1 MRNENPSDMTASY
14 SHHQPGHQAA
24 ALAAMVRTRLQRP
37 APPLP
42 RADLALFKAATG
54 ILIVGA
60 LATVLAV
67 WLTHRRAETASTLQ
81 PARVGEV
88 SLMIPRELTGTE
100 QGDSAERLVGMARL
114 RLAWPDL
121 GPAHP
126 QDKRRLLIT
135 LSPPDKVNE
144 PARQLATY
152 ARFLTATVW
161 SNPGGLV
168 VRGFRKGSPFEG
180 DEFYV
185 SVPDGRG
192 FAARCPVDTGSN
204 LDEPC
209 RVTFQHRGMD
219 VNIRFPRAI
228 IADWAVMLGG
238 VRRTLDGL
246 IR

>member
-1 MRNENPSDMTASY
+1 MAASLQ
-14 SHHQPGHQAA
+14 HHLPGHQAA
-24 ALAAMVRTRLQRP
+24 ALTSMVRQRLRRQP
-37 APPLP
+37 PPLP
-42 RADLALFKAATG
+42 RADGAVLKAAFA
-54 ILIVGA
+54 ILLVGA
-60 LATVLAV
+60 LATGAALY
-67 WLTHRRAETASTLQ
+67 WTHRRDVPSAELQ

-88 SLMIPRELTGTE
+88 ALMIPRNLTGVDD
-100 QGDSAERLVGMARL
+100 GDGDRSQLVGMARL
-114 RLAWPDL
+114 
-121 GPAHP
+121 
-126 QDKRRLLIT
+126 RLLIT

-144 PARQLATY
+144 PSRQLATY
-152 ARFLTATVW
+152 ARFLTPMVW

-192 FAARCPVDTGSN
+192 FAARCPIDTGN
-204 LDEPC
+204 LLEEPC

>member
-1 MRNENPSDMTASY
+1 
-14 SHHQPGHQAA
+14 
-24 ALAAMVRTRLQRP
+24 MVRMRLRRAP
-37 APPLP
+37 APLP
-42 RADLALFKAATG
+42 RADGALLMAALT
-54 ILIVGA
+54 IVAAGA
-60 LATVLAV
+60 LATGLALY
-67 WLTHRRAETASTLQ
+67 LTQRRVEEPAALQ
-81 PARVGEV
+81 PARVGDV
-88 SLMIPRELTGTE
+88 ALMIPRDLTGLDE
-100 QGDSAERLVGMARL
+100 DDDASRLVGMARL
-114 RLAWPDL
+114 RLDWPSL
-121 GPAHP
+121 GPAEP
-126 QDKRRLLIT
+126 QSRKRLLIT

-152 ARFLTATVW
+152 ARFLTSTVW

-168 VRGFRKGSPFEG
+168 VRSFRKGSPFEG

-185 SVPDGRG
+185 SVPDGKG
-192 FAARCPVDTGSN
+192 FAARCPIETAAH

-209 RVTFQHRGMD
+209 RITFQHRGMD

>member
-1 MRNENPSDMTASY
+1 MSASL
-14 SHHQPGHQAA
+14 HHPMAGHQAA
-24 ALAAMVRTRLQRP
+24 ALTSMVRQRLRRAP
-37 APPLP
+37 PPLP
-42 RADLALFKAATG
+42 RADGAVLKAALA
-54 ILIVGA
+54 ILAAGL
-60 LATVLAV
+60 LATGAALYG
-67 WLTHRRAETASTLQ
+67 THRRDAPSAELQ

-88 SLMIPRELTGTE
+88 ALLIPRNLTGIDDGE
-100 QGDSAERLVGMARL
+100 SARGRLVGMARL
-114 RLAWPDL
+114 RLAWPNF
-121 GPAHP
+121 GPAGP
-126 QDKRRLLIT
+126 QDRQKLLVT

-152 ARFLTATVW
+152 ARFLTPTVW

-192 FAARCPVDTGSN
+192 FAARCPIDTGN
-204 LDEPC
+204 LLDEPC

>member
-1 MRNENPSDMTASY
+1 MTASL
-14 SHHQPGHQAA
+14 SHHSPGHQAA
-24 ALAAMVRTRLQRP
+24 HLTSMVRMRLQQRVP
-37 APPLP
+37 APLP
-42 RADLALFKAATG
+42 RADGALLKVALG
-54 ILIVGA
+54 IMVLGA
-60 LATVLAV
+60 LATGLALY
-67 WLTHRRAETASTLQ
+67 LTHRRDEQPSVLQ
-81 PARVGEV
+81 PARVGNV
-88 SLMIPRELTGTE
+88 ALMIPRELTGPSEEDDT
-100 QGDSAERLVGMARL
+100 SRLVGMARL
-114 RLAWPDL
+114 RLDWPSL
-121 GPAHP
+121 GAVEPGPAQP
-126 QDKRRLLIT
+126 QSRGKRLLIT

-152 ARFLTATVW
+152 ARFLTSTVW

-185 SVPDGRG
+185 SVPDGKG
-192 FAARCPVDTGSN
+192 FAARCPIETAVN

-209 RVTFQHRGMD
+209 RITFQHRGMD

-238 VRRTLDGL
+238 VRRTIDGM

>member
-1 MRNENPSDMTASY
+1 
-14 SHHQPGHQAA
+14 
-24 ALAAMVRTRLQRP
+24 MVRMRLQRP
-37 APPLP
+37 ARPLP
-42 RADLALFKAATG
+42 RADGAMLKAAFA
-54 ILIVGA
+54 ILLAGA
-60 LATVLAV
+60 LATAAALY
-67 WLTHRRAETASTLQ
+67 WTHRRDEPSTELQ
-81 PARVGEV
+81 PARVGDV
-88 SLMIPRELTGTE
+88 ALMIPRNLTGI
-100 QGDSAERLVGMARL
+100 DDDDRDRSRLVGMARL
-114 RLAWPDL
+114 RLDWPSL
-121 GPAHP
+121 GPAAP
-126 QDKRRLLIT
+126 QSRYKLLIT

-152 ARFLTATVW
+152 ARFLTPTVW

-192 FAARCPVDTGSN
+192 FAARCPINVGG
-204 LDEPC
+204 LVDEPC
-209 RVTFQHRGMD
+209 RVTFHHRGMD

>member
-1 MRNENPSDMTASY
+1 MSASLP
-14 SHHQPGHQAA
+14 HHLPGHQAA
-24 ALAAMVRTRLQRP
+24 ALTSMVRQRLRRQP
-37 APPLP
+37 PPLP
-42 RADLALFKAATG
+42 RADGAVLKAAFA
-54 ILIVGA
+54 ILVVGA
-60 LATVLAV
+60 LTTAAALY
-67 WLTHRRAETASTLQ
+67 WTHRREAPSTELQ

-88 SLMIPRELTGTE
+88 GLMIPRNLTGIDD
-100 QGDSAERLVGMARL
+100 GDSDRSQLVGMARL

-121 GPAHP
+121 GPAGP
-126 QDKRRLLIT
+126 DNRYKLLIT

-152 ARFLTATVW
+152 ARFLTSTVW

-192 FAARCPVDTGSN
+192 FAARCPIATGN
-204 LDEPC
+204 LFDEPC

-228 IADWAVMLGG
+228 ITDWAVMLGG

>member
-1 MRNENPSDMTASY
+1 MSASL
-14 SHHQPGHQAA
+14 HHHLPGHQAA
-24 ALAAMVRTRLQRP
+24 ALTSMVRMRLQRP

-42 RADLALFKAATG
+42 CADGAVLKAAFA
-54 ILIVGA
+54 IQLAGA
-60 LATVLAV
+60 LGTGAALYA
-67 WLTHRRAETASTLQ
+67 THRREAAPTELQ
-81 PARVGEV
+81 PARVGAV
-88 SLMIPRELTGTE
+88 ALAIPKNLTGIDDGE
-100 QGDSAERLVGMARL
+100 ADRSQLVGMARL
-114 RLAWPDL
+114 RLSWPDL
-121 GPAHP
+121 GPAGP
-126 QDKRRLLIT
+126 ESRYRLLVT

-152 ARFLTATVW
+152 ARFLTPMVW

-192 FAARCPVDTGSN
+192 FAARCPIETGSL

-209 RVTFQHRGMD
+209 RVTFRHRGMD

>member
-1 MRNENPSDMTASY
+1 MTASLP
-14 SHHQPGHQAA
+14 HHLPGHQGA
-24 ALAAMVRTRLQRP
+24 ALASMVRMRLQRP
-37 APPLP
+37 ARPLP
-42 RADLALFKAATG
+42 RADGAMLKAAFA
-54 ILIVGA
+54 ILLAGA
-60 LATVLAV
+60 LATATALY
-67 WLTHRRAETASTLQ
+67 WTHRRDEPSMELQ
-81 PARVGEV
+81 PARVGDV
-88 SLMIPRELTGTE
+88 ALMIPRNLTGI
-100 QGDSAERLVGMARL
+100 DDDDRDRSRLVGMARL
-114 RLAWPDL
+114 RLDWPSL
-121 GPAHP
+121 GPAAP
-126 QDKRRLLIT
+126 QSRYKLLIT

-152 ARFLTATVW
+152 ARFLTPTVW

-192 FAARCPVDTGSN
+192 FAARCPINVGG
-204 LDEPC
+204 LVDEPC
-209 RVTFQHRGMD
+209 RVTFHHRGMD

>member
-1 MRNENPSDMTASY
+1 MSASLP
-14 SHHQPGHQAA
+14 HHLPGHQAA
-24 ALAAMVRTRLQRP
+24 ALTSMVRQRLRRQP
-37 APPLP
+37 PPLP
-42 RADLALFKAATG
+42 RADGAVLKAAFA
-54 ILIVGA
+54 ILVVGA
-60 LATVLAV
+60 LTTAAAFY
-67 WLTHRRAETASTLQ
+67 WTHRREAPSTELQ

-88 SLMIPRELTGTE
+88 GLMIPRNLTGIDD
-100 QGDSAERLVGMARL
+100 GDSDRSQLVGMARL

-121 GPAHP
+121 GPAGP
-126 QDKRRLLIT
+126 DNRYKLLIT

-152 ARFLTATVW
+152 SRFLTSTVW

-192 FAARCPVDTGSN
+192 FAARCPIATGN
-204 LDEPC
+204 LFDEPC